1 MEKSL
6 NLSYNVFKTISVYF
20 SNEALTD
27 NFTLNYIGHQSAE
40 FSKRQY
46 GSHKNLR
53 GGKEYEAKI
62 DQALKNAIPLTGNE
76 LDAAI

>member
-1 MEKSL
+1 MWDAQ
-6 NLSYNVFKTISVYF
+6 N

-27 NFTLNYIGHQSAE
+27 NFTLNYIGHKSAE

-53 GGKEYEAKI
+53 GGVEQEAKI
-62 DQALKNAIPLTGNE
+62 DQALKNAIPLISGVSKFSENN
-76 LDAAI
+76 